1 MEAAEAKSD
10 ELNLSRRVAVFRVR
24 VRDLPMDRIYAG
36 REDEDEYLIQ
46 GRIEGVV
53 ISDSEAEDE
62 GEDEEKDAI

>member
-1 MEAAEAKSD
+1 
-10 ELNLSRRVAVFRVR
+10 
-24 VRDLPMDRIYAG
+24 MDRIYAG